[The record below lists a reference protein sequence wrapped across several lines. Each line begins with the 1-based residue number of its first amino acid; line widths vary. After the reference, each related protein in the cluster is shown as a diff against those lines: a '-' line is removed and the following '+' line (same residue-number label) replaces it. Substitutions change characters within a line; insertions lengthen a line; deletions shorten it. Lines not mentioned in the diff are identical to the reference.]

1 MSCNYN
7 NREKVKNVQNEGLFP
22 FLFKVEYFDV
32 QNSNPI
38 SIFVDRDR
46 KTLIILKNLF
56 FRIIENIR
64 CGVKVSLI
72 EAGCDATRLAPLA
85 LHFVLFARRPKHHFD
100 PEKLINSTLFAA
112 RDNNTLELISN
123 GNSRN
128 WFLLI

>member
-1 MSCNYN
+1 M
-7 NREKVKNVQNEGLFP
+7 KVCFL

-38 SIFVDRDR
+38 SIFVDCDR

-56 FRIIENIR
+56 FPIIENIR
-64 CGVKVSLI
+64 CVVKVSLI
-72 EAGCDATRLAPLA
+72 EAGCDATRLASLA
-85 LHFVLFARRPKHHFD
+85 LHFVHLARRPELHFD

-123 GNSRN
+123 ETAEID
-128 WFLLI
+128 FLLI